1 MACFVRVLQGW
12 SEKFCPFYFGKKT
25 NPNTTKKHAFCFVSS
40 NFVPK
45 SLNMTWNISSCAGSW
60 ALHWTLLIFITSNRF
75 SEYRGT
81 TASVRFNMKAM
92 CMCTT
97 VSFLC
102 LWLCVCVCVC
112 KAAVDGLSPRLH
124 VTAAPAPSPS
134 PRGSA
139 VTFALVTQTVC
150 ELTST

>member
-81 TASVRFNMKAM
+81 TASWNQCACVRQ
-92 CMCTT
+92 
-97 VSFLC
+97 C
-102 LWLCVCVCVC
+102 LFSVCDCVCVSACARRQWMVY
-112 KAAVDGLSPRLH
+112 
-124 VTAAPAPSPS
+124 
-134 PRGSA
+134 PRGCMWRPHQRPLPPREEA
-139 VTFALVTQTVC
+139 QWPLHWWHRRCVNLHQRN
-150 ELTST
+150 LH